1 MLMTNLTIT
10 QARPEELKAKPDETA
25 LGFGKLFTDHMFTM
39 RYTHGVGWHDMEIKP
54 YQDFS
59 LPPSAM
65 SLHYGQA
72 IFEGLKAY
80 RGNDDQIFLFR
91 PKDNLRRM
99 NTSAERMC
107 MPEFDVDQVLAAMK
121 ELVRLDQEWVPRSKG
136 ATLYIRPTMVATEAA
151 LGVRPS
157 KEYLFFII
165 LSPVGAYYAEGFN
178 PVKIYVSDSYVRA
191 VPGGVGSVKTAGNY
205 AASIK
210 AAMEAQ
216 ALGYTQV
223 LWLDAVERRY
233 VEEVGTMNIF
243 FKINGQLITPPLAGS
258 ILPGITRDSA
268 IQLARDWG
276 LDVQERPIS
285 IDEVITA
292 NDNGTLEEVFGTGTA
307 AVISPVGSLYYQGRT
322 IVLNQGRT
330 GALSQK
336 MFDVLQGIQYG
347 LCTDPH
353 GWIEPLTP

>member
-1 MLMTNLTIT
+1 MKVTIT
-10 QARPEELKAKPDETA
+10 PARPDELKAKPDGTA

-39 RYTHGVGWHDMEIKP
+39 RYTQGLGWHDPEIKA
-54 YQDFS
+54 YQNFS
-59 LPPSAM
+59 MGPSAM
-65 SLHYGQA
+65 GLHYGQS

-80 RGNDDQIFLFR
+80 RGEGDRIFLFR

-99 NTSAERMC
+99 NISADRMC
-107 MPEFDVDQVLAAMK
+107 MPEFDVDKVLVAMK
-121 ELVRLDQEWVPRSKG
+121 ELIRLDQKWVPHSPG
-136 ATLYIRPTMVATEAA
+136 ATLYIRPTMIATEAA

-165 LSPVGAYYAEGFN
+165 LSPVGAYYPEGFN
-178 PVKIYVSDSYVRA
+178 PVRIYVSDTYVRA
-191 VPGGVGSVKTAGNY
+191 VPGGVGSVKTAANY

-233 VEEVGTMNIF
+233 IEEVGTMNIF
-243 FKINGQLITPPLAGS
+243 FKINGQLITPPLGGS

-268 IQLARDWG
+268 IQLAKDWG
-276 LDVQERPIS
+276 VDVQERRIS
-285 IDEVITA
+285 IDEVIEA

-322 IVLNQGRT
+322 ITLNQGQT
-330 GALSQK
+330 GELSQK
-336 MFDVLQGIQYG
+336 MFDVLQEIQYG
-347 LCTDPH
+347 RLPDPH
-353 GWIEPLTP
+353 GWVEPLTP

>member
-1 MLMTNLTIT
+1 MNLTIN
-10 QARPEELKAKPDETA
+10 QARPEELKAKPDEAA

-39 RYTHGVGWHDMEIKP
+39 RYTHGVGWHDAEIKK
-54 YQDFS
+54 YQEFT
-59 LPPSAM
+59 LAPSAM
-65 SLHYGQA
+65 CLHYGQA

-80 RGNDDQIFLFR
+80 RGAGDRILLFR

-99 NTSAERMC
+99 NVSADRIC
-107 MPEFDVDQVLAAMK
+107 MAEFDVDQVLAAMK
-121 ELVRLDQEWVPRSKG
+121 ELIRLDQNWVPRSQG
-136 ATLYIRPTMVATEAA
+136 ASLYIRPTMIATEAA

-157 KEYLFFII
+157 KEYLLFII
-165 LSPVGAYYAEGFN
+165 LSPVGAYYPEGFN

-191 VPGGVGSVKTAGNY
+191 VPGGVGAVKTAGNY

-216 ALGYTQV
+216 AMGYTQV
-223 LWLDAVERRY
+223 LWLDAVERRF

-268 IQLARDWG
+268 IHLARDWG

-285 IDEVITA
+285 IDEVVAA

-322 IVLNQGRT
+322 ITLNQGRT

-336 MFDVLQGIQYG
+336 MFDVLQAIQYG
-347 LCTDPH
+347 HRPDPH
-353 GWIEPLTP
+353 GWIEPLYPFP

>member
-1 MLMTNLTIT
+1 MKVTIN
-10 QARPEELKAKPDETA
+10 QAQPDELKAKPDGSTA

-39 RYTHGVGWHDMEIKP
+39 RFTLGIGWHDPEIKR

-59 LPPSAM
+59 MGPSAM
-65 SLHYGQA
+65 GLHYGQA

-80 RGNDDQIFLFR
+80 RGAGDRIFLFR

-99 NTSAERMC
+99 NTSADRIC
-107 MPEFDVDQVLAAMK
+107 MPEIDVDKVLVAMK
-121 ELVRLDQEWVPRSKG
+121 ELIRLDQEWVPHSPG
-136 ATLYIRPTMVATEAA
+136 ATLYIRPTMIATEAA

-165 LSPVGAYYAEGFN
+165 LSPVGAYYPEGFN
-178 PVKIYVSDSYVRA
+178 PVKIYVSDTYVRA

-233 VEEVGTMNIF
+233 IEEVGTMNIF

-268 IQLARDWG
+268 IQLAKDWG
-276 LDVQERPIS
+276 MDVQERPIS
-285 IDEVITA
+285 IDEVIEA

-307 AVISPVGSLYYQGRT
+307 AVISPVGSLFYQGRT
-322 IVLNQGRT
+322 ITLNQGRT

-347 LCTDPH
+347 NLPDPH
-353 GWIEPLTP
+353 GWVEPLIP